1 MNNTIII
8 AKMRGLFLNGGK
20 YTAKQLNSLAGTN
33 DARKAVSVLRANGMI
48 IRDVRLVD
56 NSKLYWYVSNENQLS
71 LFQEGGCNE

>member
-8 AKMRGLFLNGGK
+8 AKIRGLFLNGGK

-56 NSKLYWYVSNENQLS
+56 Y
-71 LFQEGGCNE
+71 

>member
-8 AKMRGLFLNGGK
+8 AKIRGLFLNGGK

-56 NSKLYWYVSNENQLS
+56 NCKLYWYVSNENQLS
-71 LFQEGGCNE
+71 IFEEGGCNE